1 MSIGMAVHGG
11 AGALDG
17 DLLVAYQEGCGRAL
31 EVGLAIV
38 DAGGTALDAVEAAI
52 RILED
57 EEIFDAGYGSYLNEL
72 GAVTLDAGMMDGAAL
87 ATGSVCHV
95 VGVSSAIAIAR
106 KVLDSPVAVLV
117 GDGAVA
123 FARAHGIA
131 EVDPST
137 MVSPRALEFWKSQG
151 GQSWTVNSAQA
162 LFGDTVGAVALDSFG
177 NLAAGTSTGGTPGKP
192 VGRVGDSPFIGTGVY
207 ANNHSA
213 AVSTTGHGELIIPV
227 VWAKSAADLVRDGQ
241 GASEAAVQALTLLQP
256 TKARGGLIMLDRT
269 GRAGVAWNTPHMA
282 YARFDPDTGE
292 MDTGPDP
299 ADDVGA
305 GIRGLEP

>member
-1 MSIGMAVHGG
+1 MTIGMAVHGG

-17 DLLVAYQEGCGRAL
+17 DLLVPYQEGCRLAL

-38 DAGGTALDAVEAAI
+38 DAGGTALEAVEAAI
-52 RILED
+52 RVLED

-72 GAVTLDAGMMDGAAL
+72 GAVTLDAGIMDGATL

-95 VGVSSAIAIAR
+95 AGVSSAIAIAR
-106 KVLDSPVAVLV
+106 KVLDSPLAVLV

-123 FARAHGIA
+123 FAREHGIT

-137 MVSPRALEFWKSQG
+137 MVSPRALAFWKSLG
-151 GQSWTVNSAQA
+151 GRSWTVNSAQA

-177 NLAAGTSTGGTPGKP
+177 DLAAGTSTGGAPGKP
-192 VGRVGDSPFIGTGVY
+192 VGRVGDSPFIGAGVY

-241 GASEAAVQALTLLQP
+241 GAAETAAQALALLQP
-256 TKARGGLIMLDRT
+256 TKARGGLISLDRT

-282 YARFDPDTGE
+282 YARLDPDTGE
-292 MDTGPDP
+292 V
-299 ADDVGA
+299 DVGPVDDA
-305 GIRGLEP
+305 RTGIRGLEP

>member
-72 GAVTLDAGMMDGAAL
+72 GAVTLDAG
-87 ATGSVCHV
+87 
-95 VGVSSAIAIAR
+95 
-106 KVLDSPVAVLV
+106 
-117 GDGAVA
+117 
-123 FARAHGIA
+123 IA

-177 NLAAGTSTGGTPGKP
+177 NLAAGTSTGGTPGRP

-282 YARFDPDTGE
+282 YARFDPDTGG